1 VGAGVLGGDRNQI
14 VVGDL
19 DRGDVVLGGVLH
31 VGDLEVDGVRA
42 GQGDLG
48 GHGHIRQVREGQ
60 LVSGLG
66 LAALAQ
72 GSLDALFLAVDEHG
86 GDRAVVVAG
95 NGRAAQVVFEY
106 LGELGTDV
114 DREFPGGQGD
124 HVLGGGFGRGT
135 VGGGVSRVGGASVG
149 GVGGASVGGVG
160 GASVGG
166 GGGGGVGGVGGAGG
180 GGVGGAG
187 VGGVGGAG
195 VGGVGGASVG
205 GVGGASVGGVGA
217 RFGVGLRLGWV
228 SPGPRL
234 GHFGVGRRGA
244 GGRCFSLGRVIRGR
258 RRCGCGE
265 REAHPGQWERE
276 RRTSGHKAFP
286 HRTHKF
292 LLIE

>member
-149 GVGGASVGGVG
+149 GVGGGGLGGVG
-160 GASVGG
+160 GSSVGG
-166 GGGGGVGGVGGAGG
+166 G
-180 GGVGGAG
+180 
-187 VGGVGGAG
+187 
-195 VGGVGGASVG
+195 
-205 GVGGASVGGVGA
+205 GA

-276 RRTSGHKAFP
+276 RRTSG
-286 HRTHKF
+286 
-292 LLIE
+292 

>member
-1 VGAGVLGGDRNQI
+1 
-14 VVGDL
+14 
-19 DRGDVVLGGVLH
+19 
-31 VGDLEVDGVRA
+31 
-42 GQGDLG
+42 
-48 GHGHIRQVREGQ
+48 
-60 LVSGLG
+60 
-66 LAALAQ
+66 
-72 GSLDALFLAVDEHG
+72 
-86 GDRAVVVAG
+86 
-95 NGRAAQVVFEY
+95 
-106 LGELGTDV
+106 GTDV

-166 GGGGGVGGVGGAGG
+166 GG
-180 GGVGGAG
+180 
-187 VGGVGGAG
+187 
-195 VGGVGGASVG
+195 
-205 GVGGASVGGVGA
+205 A
-217 RFGVGLRLGWV
+217 RFGVGLRLGGV